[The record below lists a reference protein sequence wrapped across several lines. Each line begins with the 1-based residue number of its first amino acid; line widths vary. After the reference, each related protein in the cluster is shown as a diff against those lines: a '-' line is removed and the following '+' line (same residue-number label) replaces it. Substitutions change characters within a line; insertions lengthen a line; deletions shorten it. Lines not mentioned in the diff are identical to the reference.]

1 MADCEVKI
9 DYVPGTLYPE
19 IFLDNKYSKAYFKL
33 VNHRLLYPAPD
44 NYVEKHHI
52 IPKSLNGADTG
63 LNMVT
68 LNVREHLFCHKILTK
83 CMVNL
88 YGYHKMCRAA
98 LFMFERFKMSHNTKY
113 TAIMLS
119 ELKQI
124 ARELSIAQ
132 NQITNRNPEK
142 IRKTAEKHRGRKRPE
157 STRAKISEKL
167 KQSIVDRGHG
177 YSKNSKFYYSPSN
190 PSEIKMCFTEDDI
203 PDGWV
208 LGNGKIKG
216 LVLYFDPETKETR
229 RFRPG
234 QQPEGWEKGNPAS
247 KNASHYTHVET
258 GRHARF
264 VPGTEPEGWVRG
276 HTKFK
281 ETPYFINPETGEYNR
296 FAIGTEPDGWVRHSE
311 STKPK
316 PKPRRKSFY
325 YNPTDLTEY
334 TKCLVGTGPEG
345 WITYREKEAR
355 QLKMYTNPDNLKQ
368 SGPYTPDT
376 APDGWIIVK
385 SCKGSKKYFNKETG
399 EAKRFKRTEEIP
411 EGWVPWVWAFNSD
424 QSKWKVT

>member
-1 MADCEVKI
+1 MVGCEVKI

-33 VNHRLLYPAPD
+33 VDYRLQNPAPD
-44 NYVEKHHI
+44 DYTEKHHI
-52 IPKSLNGADTG
+52 IPKSLKGSDVG

-83 CMVNL
+83 CMVQL
-88 YGYHKMCRAA
+88 HGYHKMCRAA

-142 IRKTAEKHRGRKRPE
+142 IRKTAEKHRGRKRPD

-167 KQSIVDRGHG
+167 KQSVINRGHG
-177 YSKNSKFYYSPSN
+177 YSKNSKIYCN
-190 PSEIKMCFTEDDI
+190 PVCLTEIKMCFTEDDV

-216 LVLYFDPETKETR
+216 LVLYFDPKTKETR

-234 QQPEGWEKGNPAS
+234 QQPDGWEKGNHSAR
-247 KNASHYTHVET
+247 NRAHYKHIKT
-258 GRHARF
+258 GKRARF
-264 VPGTEPEGWVRG
+264 ILGS
-276 HTKFK
+276 
-281 ETPYFINPETGEYNR
+281 
-296 FAIGTEPDGWVRHSE
+296 EPDGWIRY
-311 STKPK
+311 TDIPK
-316 PKPRRKSFY
+316 PKPEPKRKILY
-325 YNPTDLTEY
+325 YNPNDLTEY
-334 TKCLVGTGPEG
+334 AKCLVGFGPEG
-345 WITYREKEAR
+345 WISYKEKEK
-355 QLKMYTNPDNLKQ
+355 QKLNTYTNPDNLKY
-368 SGPYTPDT
+368 SGVYTPDT
-376 APDGWIIVK
+376 APDGWVIIK
-385 SCKGSKKYFNKETG
+385 SNQGSKKYFNKETG
-399 EAKRFKRTEEIP
+399 ESRRFKRTEEIP

-424 QSKWKVT
+424 KSKWKIT